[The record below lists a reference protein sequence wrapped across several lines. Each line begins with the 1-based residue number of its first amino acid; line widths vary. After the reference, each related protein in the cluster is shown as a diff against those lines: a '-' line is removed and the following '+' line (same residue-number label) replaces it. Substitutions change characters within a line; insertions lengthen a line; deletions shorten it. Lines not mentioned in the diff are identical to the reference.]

1 MKIQANGFPTLVT
14 ALYPRDDK
22 FLQSDAVLGVKSALV
37 CVSSLAGKRSSEK
50 RRSFTKRWQLLF
62 FFYVHI
68 YQDLKTITEAGKAKE
83 AGFTDSNDFVLLEWD
98 FILSP

>member
-1 MKIQANGFPTLVT
+1 MSYPIPSDGPVGDLLGHLQRHVFRPAHLHMKIQANGFPTLVT

-50 RRSFTKRWQLLF
+50 RRSFTKR
-62 FFYVHI
+62 
-68 YQDLKTITEAGKAKE
+68 
-83 AGFTDSNDFVLLEWD
+83 
-98 FILSP
+98 